1 MKVTMKRHIA
11 GTVPRKLELVN
22 VSCVLRHIG
31 SERSI
36 VVSQDRAAIHI
47 SFLPGSFAAELP
59 PFWELEAL
67 IDQGLALELALTIMA
82 ARRSQARPV
91 FAGAPEAPAAE
102 LPLALAP
109 AHP

>member
-1 MKVTMKRHIA
+1 MKVTMKRLIA

-22 VSCVLRHIG
+22 VSGVLRYSA

-47 SFLPGSFAAELP
+47 SFLPGRGEAEMP

-67 IDQGLALELALTIMA
+67 IDQGFDRDLALEVMA
-82 ARRSQARPV
+82 ARRLEAIP
-91 FAGAPEAPAAE
+91 APAAVSDPPAAE
-102 LPLALAP
+102 VPLVLVP
-109 AHP
+109 TQP

>member
-22 VSCVLRHIG
+22 VSCVWRHTG

-36 VVSQDRAAIHI
+36 VVSQDRAAIHT
-47 SFLPGSFAAELP
+47 SFLPGSGAAEMP

-67 IDQGLALELALTIMA
+67 IDQGFELDLALNVMA
-82 ARRSQARPV
+82 ARRLQTP
-91 FAGAPEAPAAE
+91 P
-102 LPLALAP
+102 PLSVASLAQTSEMRLDLTP
-109 AHP
+109 AHQ

>member
-1 MKVTMKRHIA
+1 MKVTMKRLIA

-22 VSCVLRHIG
+22 VSCVWRHTG

-47 SFLPGSFAAELP
+47 SFFPGRGVAEMP

-67 IDQGLALELALTIMA
+67 VDQGFERELALDVMA
-82 ARRSQARPV
+82 ARRVQALPVPAVVSERP
-91 FAGAPEAPAAE
+91 AGEAQ
-102 LPLALAP
+102 LALVQ
-109 AHP
+109 AHR